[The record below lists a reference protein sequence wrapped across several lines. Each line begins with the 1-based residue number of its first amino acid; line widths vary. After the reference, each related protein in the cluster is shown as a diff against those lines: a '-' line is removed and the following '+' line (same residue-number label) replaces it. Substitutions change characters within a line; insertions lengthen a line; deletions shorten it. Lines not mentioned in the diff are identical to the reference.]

1 MNRHGKAGSTAGSG
15 PAGRLPRRRDWV
27 NSWLEPPHADP
38 HLSFWRVLRP
48 VQLLV
53 GSFVLVILSGT
64 VGLRFLPGLYTGPG
78 LGWLD
83 ALFTATSAV
92 CVTGLIVVD
101 TATYFTPL
109 GQAFLLLLIQL
120 GGLGI
125 LSFATFI
132 ILGLGGRLS
141 LRQEQLSLSMAEV
154 APHIDFRHLARSIVR
169 LTLLIEAA
177 GAIVLWLAWTRAGLG
192 PRNAVWPA
200 VFHSVSAFCNAGF
213 STFTDSLIGFRQDPA
228 ILAPILALI
237 ILGGLGFLVLEEAW
251 VLRHLPAGLRAR
263 RVSLHTR
270 IVLVSSAG
278 LLLGGWLLFGLL
290 EWNGTLAGM
299 PIPARVTNALFMS
312 VTPRTAGFNT
322 IDYSQVTEGT
332 GFLTVI
338 LMFLGGSPG
347 STAGGVKT
355 TTVALLVLLAWTRLR
370 GRRSAVL
377 WGRTV
382 PEETLQRATGLFVTA
397 FTILTGAILLL
408 TVAGLPAVATAG
420 VRGDFLAR
428 MFEAG
433 SALGTVG
440 LSMGLTPELT
450 ALGKGITV
458 GLMLIGRVGALAV
471 AAAIAAPERRSVQ
484 YRYAY
489 EDVIVG

>member
-1 MNRHGKAGSTAGSG
+1 
-15 PAGRLPRRRDWV
+15 
-27 NSWLEPPHADP
+27 
-38 HLSFWRVLRP
+38 
-48 VQLLV
+48 
-53 GSFVLVILSGT
+53 
-64 VGLRFLPGLYTGPG
+64 
-78 LGWLD
+78 
-83 ALFTATSAV
+83 
-92 CVTGLIVVD
+92 
-101 TATYFTPL
+101 
-109 GQAFLLLLIQL
+109 
-120 GGLGI
+120 
-125 LSFATFI
+125 
-132 ILGLGGRLS
+132 
-141 LRQEQLSLSMAEV
+141 
-154 APHIDFRHLARSIVR
+154 
-169 LTLLIEAA
+169 
-177 GAIVLWLAWTRAGLG
+177 
-192 PRNAVWPA
+192 
-200 VFHSVSAFCNAGF
+200 
-213 STFTDSLIGFRQDPA
+213 
-228 ILAPILALI
+228 
-237 ILGGLGFLVLEEAW
+237 
-251 VLRHLPAGLRAR
+251 
-263 RVSLHTR
+263 
-270 IVLVSSAG
+270 
-278 LLLGGWLLFGLL
+278 
-290 EWNGTLAGM
+290 
-299 PIPARVTNALFMS
+299 MS